1 MVAKTL
7 VKAGIAYGKK
17 KLRERAARNATK
29 SLDKYNILAG
39 GSSSKGPVPI
49 KNQSLQKST
58 LSGRTYSISNNKLS
72 SKTILSLGGPY
83 GQSTAARFQ
92 DSVKDLIGIDSVSIR
107 NAQKKLFKK
116 KKKKWE
122 YIYLNYYT
130 IMQASGMFGH
140 GKNFMVLGREN
151 EQQTR

>member
-1 MVAKTL
+1 MVAKTII
-7 VKAGIAYGKK
+7 KAGVNYAKK
-17 KLRERAARNATK
+17 KLRERARRKTTK

-39 GSSSKGPVPI
+39 GSSSKGPVPV

-107 NAQKKLFKK
+107 NAQKKLFKRK
-116 KKKKWE
+116 KKK
-122 YIYLNYYT
+122 
-130 IMQASGMFGH
+130 
-140 GKNFMVLGREN
+140 
-151 EQQTR
+151 

>member
-7 VKAGIAYGKK
+7 VKAGVAYGKK

-58 LSGRTYSISNNKLS
+58 LSGRTYSISNSKLS
-72 SKTILSLGGPY
+72 SKTMLSLGGPY

-107 NAQKKLFKK
+107 NAQKKLFKRK
-116 KKKKWE
+116 KKK
-122 YIYLNYYT
+122 
-130 IMQASGMFGH
+130 
-140 GKNFMVLGREN
+140 
-151 EQQTR
+151 